1 MNNGINN
8 NNLQKIIQINN
19 SLDNINIF
27 NNINLNNLHFFSN
40 NKMNDKQRINSQL
53 YFNNSTEVGYNNSNF
68 NGNYTN
74 NNNKYLNSSLN
85 EIIRINKG
93 IDGIYDSIQLMKSN
107 NKINSKILYQ
117 ISHSSQTLEG
127 Y

>member
-40 NKMNDKQRINSQL
+40 NKMNDKQRINSQI
-53 YFNNSTEVGYNNSNF
+53 YFSNAAEVGYDNNNF
-68 NGNYTN
+68 NGNSTN
-74 NNNKYLNSSLN
+74 NNYLNLNSSLN

-117 ISHSSQTLEG
+117 ISHSSQTFEG

>member
-53 YFNNSTEVGYNNSNF
+53 YFNNATEVGYDNSNF

-74 NNNKYLNSSLN
+74 NNYLNSSLN

-117 ISHSSQTLEG
+117 ISHSSQTFEE

>member
-53 YFNNSTEVGYNNSNF
+53 YFNNATEVGYDNSNF

-74 NNNKYLNSSLN
+74 NNNNYLNSSLN

>member
-1 MNNGINN
+1 
-8 NNLQKIIQINN
+8 
-19 SLDNINIF
+19 
-27 NNINLNNLHFFSN
+27 
-40 NKMNDKQRINSQL
+40 MNDKQRINSQL
-53 YFNNSTEVGYNNSNF
+53 YFNNATEVGYDNSNF

-74 NNNKYLNSSLN
+74 NNNNYLNSSLN

-117 ISHSSQTLEG
+117 ISHSSQTFEG

>member
-53 YFNNSTEVGYNNSNF
+53 YFNNATEVGYDNSNF

-74 NNNKYLNSSLN
+74 NNNNYLNSSLN

-117 ISHSSQTLEG
+117 ISHSSQTFEG